1 MHNTGHLATFQNDNL
16 SCGKACYKDEWPF
29 QSTAVK
35 SRTENFLD
43 SRKRKLSDSRADA
56 IKVLF
61 QSECESDT
69 VLLGR
74 CVVEL
79 GLFSKEIADGC
90 NYCRS
95 PLQLSSYC

>member
-1 MHNTGHLATFQNDNL
+1 MTTFHAGKLATKMN
-16 SCGKACYKDEWPF
+16 GRF

-43 SRKRKLSDSRADA
+43 SRKRKSSDSRADA

-61 QSECESDT
+61 QSECESNT
-69 VLLGR
+69 VLSGR
-74 CVVEL
+74 HVVEL

-95 PLQLSSYC
+95 ALQLSSYC